1 MLVATL
7 QPQPDVPS
15 SVRKVPAPRRQA
27 EAATRLISEVTEAIA
42 VPQATTRELPTTP
55 PPQLTVV
62 RAIAPERYKLQVT
75 IGAETRAKLRRAQ
88 DLLRHTNR
96 TADEAAVIDR
106 ALTVLVEQLR
116 SRAVVRAT
124 VRAGDRR
131 LGLPTEAPSAKVG

>member
-1 MLVATL
+1 M
-7 QPQPDVPS
+7 
-15 SVRKVPAPRRQA
+15 
-27 EAATRLISEVTEAIA
+27 
-42 VPQATTRELPTTP
+42 PQATTRGLTDHATAAAC
-55 PPQLTVV
+55 TVV